1 MTIFFRYWAFESN
14 PAVIELANF
23 VATTELNLDFP
34 PELLVTFLIM
44 ELNIGHGTK
53 SRQASVT
60 QRLPGRI
67 CSAAD
72 QPVMDPNLAS
82 ASL

>member
-1 MTIFFRYWAFESN
+1 MAICCRYWAFKSN
-14 PAVIELANF
+14 PAVIELANLWT
-23 VATTELNLDFP
+23 AELNLDYP
-34 PELLVTFLIM
+34 PEPLVTFLIM
-44 ELNIGHGTK
+44 ELNIGHGAQ

-60 QRLPGRI
+60 QWLPGRI

>member
-1 MTIFFRYWAFESN
+1 MAI
-14 PAVIELANF
+14 VIDLATSE
-23 VATTELNLDFP
+23 VTVEPNLDFP
-34 PELLVTFLIM
+34 PQLLVTFLIM
-44 ELNIGHGTK
+44 ELNIGHGIE

-60 QRLPGRI
+60 GRLPGRI

-72 QPVMDPNLAS
+72 QLLMDPSLGS